1 MSVGEIAGLI
11 AACALVLLVILVAFP
26 LLKLGRTLDET
37 TLTIRQAR
45 EQTQPLL
52 AQATTTVAQ
61 VNANLERVDGIAE
74 NAQNVSTNVA
84 ALTSVVAATLGSPL
98 IKVAAFSYGVRSAA
112 KKRREGMAIAEAAR
126 RDRLSAFSRRAASA
140 IATPSRRFFA
150 ALRTP

>member
-45 EQTQPLL
+45 EQTQPIL

-98 IKVAAFSYGVRSAA
+98 IKMAAFSYGVRTAA
-112 KKRREGMAIAEAAR
+112 KKKREGQALAEAAA
-126 RDRLSAFSRRAASA
+126 RDKDARRARRAERRAS
-140 IATPSRRFFA
+140 
-150 ALRTP
+150 

>member
-1 MSVGEIAGLI
+1 VSVGEIAGLI

-45 EQTQPLL
+45 EQTQPIL

-112 KKRREGMAIAEAAR
+112 KKRREGVAVAEAAR
-126 RDRLSAFSRRAASA
+126 REKADKRARRAA
-140 IATPSRRFFA
+140 RRA
-150 ALRTP
+150 A

>member
-1 MSVGEIAGLI
+1 MGARVSVGEIAGLI
-11 AACALVLLVILVAFP
+11 AACALVLLVILAAFP

-45 EQTQPLL
+45 EQTQPIL

-112 KKRREGMAIAEAAR
+112 KKRREGVALAEAAR
-126 RDRLSAFSRRAASA
+126 REKVAKRARRSARRAA
-140 IATPSRRFFA
+140 
-150 ALRTP
+150 